1 MDSFICGSCA
11 VVFYDIVAFLAHKKI
26 CIQLSLDNA
35 HQTVEMVQPAS
46 VQATVLDADGKSTT
60 FIIING
66 DVDNEMSLSS
76 RFKEVDATVS
86 AYANPPH
93 NSMNSSQHSVA
104 VSYTSG
110 IYTNMYAY
118 FMVALCNR
126 ADHIY
131 FHPASFFFFFFP
143 RLISAVGEWMF
154 TILWHMVWP

>member
-11 VVFYDIVAFLAHKKI
+11 VVFYDIGAFLAHKKI

-86 AYANPPH
+86 ANANPPH
-93 NSMNSSQHSVA
+93 NSMNSSQHNVA
-104 VSYTSG
+104 VSCTSG
-110 IYTNMYAY
+110 IYTDMYAY
-118 FMVALCNR
+118 FLLM
-126 ADHIY
+126 
-131 FHPASFFFFFFP
+131 
-143 RLISAVGEWMF
+143 
-154 TILWHMVWP
+154 